1 MIFSSDDEDYDEY
14 ANSRA
19 AQKRIAEA
27 RAEYEA
33 QEERNTHEL
42 LEITAKI
49 EEIDQK
55 LKKLEE
61 KYKDKTIEFNG
72 YRNLKPLARHAPD
85 GSLVIEEPPNSELKK
100 VVKSWQLVFKKR
112 TYGQIVTVY
121 SII

>member
-1 MIFSSDDEDYDEY
+1 MIFSSDDEDYDDEY
-14 ANSRA
+14 ATSRA
-19 AQKRIAEA
+19 AEKRIAEA

-72 YRNLKPLARHAPD
+72 YRNLKPLARQALD
-85 GSLVIEEPPNSELKK
+85 GSLLVEEPLNSELKK
-100 VVKSWQLVFKKR
+100 VNWQLLSKKHE
-112 TYGQIVTVY
+112 YG
-121 SII
+121 